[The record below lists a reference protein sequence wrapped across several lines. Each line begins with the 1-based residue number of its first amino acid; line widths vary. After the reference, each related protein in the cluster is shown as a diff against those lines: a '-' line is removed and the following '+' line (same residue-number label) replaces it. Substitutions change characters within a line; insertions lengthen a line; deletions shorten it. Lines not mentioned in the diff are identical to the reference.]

1 MFAPPLPPPKYI
13 HCVGFLLKH
22 NISSHFQLNLNLADM
37 WLLQHCWTGVQKG
50 WNSNCCHF
58 PQSSNVGVGG
68 DTCAD
73 VLKTID
79 AQLATNTP
87 DWVVLVCGE
96 NNFPQDSAEE
106 TFAQYSQLVR
116 NTI

>member
-1 MFAPPLPPPKYI
+1 MA
-13 HCVGFLLKH
+13 VATLLDRCAK
-22 NISSHFQLNLNLADM
+22 
-37 WLLQHCWTGVQKG
+37 KG

-96 NNFPQDSAEE
+96 NNFPADSAEE

-116 NTI
+116 KTI